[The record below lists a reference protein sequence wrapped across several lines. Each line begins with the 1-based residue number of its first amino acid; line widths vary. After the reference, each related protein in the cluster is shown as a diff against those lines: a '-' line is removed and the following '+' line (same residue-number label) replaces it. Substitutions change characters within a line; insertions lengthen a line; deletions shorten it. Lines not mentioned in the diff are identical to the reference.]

1 MDVNAKRDN
10 SRIKEIEIMD
20 CTLRDGEQTNGVS
33 FLPHEKLMIA
43 RMLLHDI
50 NVDRIEVASA
60 RVSEGEKDAVA
71 RICRYAKTIGKL
83 DSVEVY
89 WDSWITTRVWI
100 GLPNAVVTSSTSW
113 RRVATS
119 TAPSSSR
126 CRLKNI
132 SLTSSRLSTML

>member
-50 NVDRIEVASA
+50 NA
-60 RVSEGEKDAVA
+60 VSYTHLTLPT
-71 RICRYAKTIGKL
+71 IC
-83 DSVEVY
+83 SV
-89 WDSWITTRVWI
+89 
-100 GLPNAVVTSSTSW
+100 
-113 RRVATS
+113 
-119 TAPSSSR
+119 
-126 CRLKNI
+126 
-132 SLTSSRLSTML
+132 